1 MFKRVAAPATARSSG
16 ASRIPLHGSGEEWTA
31 RRVEGV
37 ARERHPVG
45 RAEVQCGGD
54 RRAPRGAAMGAR
66 ERLPVE
72 CLDVHEGGVGRA
84 IRGTA
89 VVARERLSVG

>member
-1 MFKRVAAPATARSSG
+1 M
-16 ASRIPLHGSGEEWTA
+16 
-31 RRVEGV
+31 
-37 ARERHPVG
+37 
-45 RAEVQCGGD
+45 C
-54 RRAPRGAAMGAR
+54 AR

-89 VVARERLSVG
+89 VVARERLSVGRGNVRVRGFERAS

>member
-1 MFKRVAAPATARSSG
+1 M
-16 ASRIPLHGSGEEWTA
+16 
-31 RRVEGV
+31 
-37 ARERHPVG
+37 
-45 RAEVQCGGD
+45 C
-54 RRAPRGAAMGAR
+54 AR

-89 VVARERLSVG
+89 VGTRERLPVDLEGGRLGIEEKHILRWLSGQQRTVHRSRRRMK